1 VAIKAG
7 SILHD
12 INGYV
17 IDRIQSGG
25 PGNLNIPEE
34 KIYELGNWNS
44 VATVRDIPDLSFDL
58 ESFDM
63 TTEFECILTNKAP
76 GAFPHPDDNSFAAG
90 SNAIDFADHVP
101 IDVISPFKSRRN
113 KFDIVKGLAVPYLTL
128 ERASYRFGLRQN
140 AAQSFS
146 LRGDSIFYIPGQPY
160 YHEAAYT
167 GGAGLVGSKITCDH
181 APILYKDGNKNVRA
195 LCVVLVNT
203 ETGAYKRLY
212 HNQGSTTDGYSDGV
226 DGQGKLQVWI
236 NSASQYP
243 QGPAE
248 GQYNRIRITYGSTTT
263 EDYDPGANGLG
274 LNPQN
279 GLAGNNRVH
288 EDNVSLKPAAIRP
301 RDIDVYIWPSIDGTP
316 TEIRLT
322 GVQSAEVNWSVQL
335 EQDEEFGNT
344 HYVGMDYDTPDVAGS
359 VGLKPFD
366 PADLWEKIAYI
377 TGVPVAQVIGPD
389 SSIPLPMEVRINHPD
404 SGARLKTLYVPDAR
418 FQVPGLQGRVQ
429 SKLETT
435 LSFTSDQGRLKV
447 YNGVKT
453 GS

>member
-63 TTEFECILTNKAP
+63 TTEFECILTNKNPVTFPKP
-76 GAFPHPDDNSFAAG
+76 GTQGFVAG
-90 SNAIDFADHVP
+90 TNAIDFSQHVP

-113 KFDIVKGLAVPYLTL
+113 KYDIVKGLAVPYLTL

-146 LRGDSIFYIPGQPY
+146 LRGDSIYYIPGQPY
-160 YHEAAYT
+160 YHEEAYLD
-167 GGAGLVGSKITCDH
+167 GNGLVGDKIQLPRTPVAYNDNG
-181 APILYKDGNKNVRA
+181 DTVFA
-195 LCVVLVNT
+195 LCVVLVNSV
-203 ETGAYKRLY
+203 TGAYKRLY
-212 HNQGSTTDGYSDGV
+212 HNNGSLTDGYSDNSSGE
-226 DGQGKLQVWI
+226 VWV
-236 NSASQYP
+236 NSAVQHP
-243 QGPAE
+243 QGNTE
-248 GQYNRIRITYGSTTT
+248 GKYDTIRITYGSTATRV
-263 EDYDPGANGLG
+263 DYDPGTNGAG
-274 LNPQN
+274 LNP
-279 GLAGNNRVH
+279 AGGTAGGEEIH
-288 EDNVSLKPAAIRP
+288 QGVSVKPAAIRP
-301 RDIDVYIWPSIDGTP
+301 RDIDVYIWPSILSTP

-322 GVQSAEVNWSVQL
+322 GVQSAEINWSVQL

-359 VGLKPFD
+359 IGLKPFD
-366 PADLWEKIAYI
+366 PADLWEKIAYV
-377 TGVPVAQVIGPD
+377 TGVPVTQVIGPD
-389 SSIPLPMEVRINHPD
+389 SSVPLPMEVRINHPD

-435 LSFTSDQGRLKV
+435 LSFTSDQGLLTV
-447 YNGVKT
+447 YNGAKT
-453 GS
+453 GN